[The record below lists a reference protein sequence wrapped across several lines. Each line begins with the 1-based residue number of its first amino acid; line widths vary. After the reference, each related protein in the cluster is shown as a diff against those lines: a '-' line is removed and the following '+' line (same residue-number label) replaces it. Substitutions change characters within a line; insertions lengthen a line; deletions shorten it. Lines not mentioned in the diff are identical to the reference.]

1 MSLTCD
7 EAAIR
12 RVEVVFN
19 AVTTDARYLR
29 NIDWGEAR
37 SGHPEGTVRAHI
49 AELERNLDELRPRLT
64 ALAAWKLR
72 LLIHVHDTFK
82 AEAKPR
88 AAIVD
93 PDSHASLARTFLAE
107 FCDDEDLLVTVQF
120 HDELFSLWRQVRA
133 KGTYNR
139 QRMDALISVV
149 KDWDLFLTFNI
160 VDGCTEGK
168 SRDPLYWLFDELA
181 DKVSSN
187 VTSADIIARKSDE

>member
-1 MSLTCD
+1 MSLICD

-12 RVEVVFN
+12 RVEAVFN

-29 NIDWGEAR
+29 NIDWGKAR

-49 AELERNLDELRPRLT
+49 VELERNLDELRPRLT

-93 PDSHASLARTFLAE
+93 PGSHASLARAFLSE

-133 KGTYNR
+133 KGTYNQR
-139 QRMDALISVV
+139 RMDALISVV
-149 KDWDLFLTFNI
+149 NDWDLFLAFNI

-187 VTSADIIARKSDE
+187 ITSTDIIARKSDE